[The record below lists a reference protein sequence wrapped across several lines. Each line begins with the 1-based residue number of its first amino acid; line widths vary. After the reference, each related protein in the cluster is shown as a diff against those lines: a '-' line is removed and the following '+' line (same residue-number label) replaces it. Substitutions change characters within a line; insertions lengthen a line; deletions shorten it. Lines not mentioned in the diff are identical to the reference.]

1 MVLATQ
7 NPIEYEGTFP
17 LPEAQLDRFLMR
29 ISLGYTTLANEMKIL
44 ESQRHVHPIQN
55 LTPVITLEE
64 ALAAQE
70 KIKDVYIA
78 EAVKQYIVELV
89 WETRKHPDIY
99 LGASP
104 RGSLGLFRAGQA
116 KAALEGRDYVLPDD
130 IKYLAANILS
140 HRVVVNPAARL
151 TDVNATQIVKE
162 ILDSHSV
169 PGGDPE
175 SFTA

>member
-44 ESQRHVHPIQN
+44 ELQRHAHPI
-55 LTPVITLEE
+55 LELEPVVTLEE

-70 KIKDVYIA
+70 KIKDVYVA
-78 EAVKQYIVELV
+78 ESIKQYIVELV
-89 WETRKHPDIY
+89 WETRKHPDVY
-99 LGASP
+99 LGSSP

-130 IKYLAANILS
+130 IKFLAVNILS

-151 TDVNATQIVKE
+151 TDVNAAQIVTE
-162 ILDSHSV
+162 IVDSHTA
-169 PGGDPE
+169 PGGNPE
-175 SFTA
+175 SFAA

>member
-1 MVLATQ
+1 
-7 NPIEYEGTFP
+7 
-17 LPEAQLDRFLMR
+17 
-29 ISLGYTTLANEMKIL
+29 
-44 ESQRHVHPIQN
+44 
-55 LTPVITLEE
+55 
-64 ALAAQE
+64 
-70 KIKDVYIA
+70 
-78 EAVKQYIVELV
+78 V